1 MPCRVLPESGFVLAL
16 ALLLLLL
23 RPAAGGE
30 PPVAALL
37 PRAKALEN
45 VAFGDVVASATGF
58 RVIPVNPASDRPWIN
73 KIGSAMDSVL
83 ASLNDPSHPIHSSG
97 RINEA
102 SRHIEEGL
110 TALLAREPGW
120 QCGPPPT
127 ASGKPQRA
135 GYPDIRLVLEDGSV
149 VYLDPKLHAQD
160 SRSSSFRTFYYEPK
174 TATNKINDDARH
186 LVVGVAHA
194 PKPDGSTTFTAWEL
208 IDIAAMPVRLKLE
221 FQSSNRDI
229 YRDEA
234 VVASGSRPAGRP

>member
-1 MPCRVLPESGFVLAL
+1 
-16 ALLLLLL
+16 
-23 RPAAGGE
+23 
-30 PPVAALL
+30 
-37 PRAKALEN
+37 
-45 VAFGDVVASATGF
+45 
-58 RVIPVNPASDRPWIN
+58 
-73 KIGSAMDSVL
+73 
-83 ASLNDPSHPIHSSG
+83 
-97 RINEA
+97 
-102 SRHIEEGL
+102 
-110 TALLAREPGW
+110 
-120 QCGPPPT
+120 
-127 ASGKPQRA
+127 
-135 GYPDIRLVLEDGSV
+135 